1 MVEMLKSIKKCVAD
15 VIKNEKN
22 NDKVFRTKE
31 KTKLSC
37 HIFGVPK
44 RYILNLRKTPL

>member
-1 MVEMLKSIKKCVAD
+1 MLKSIKKCVAD

-37 HIFGVPK
+37 LIFGVPK